1 MGKHFDLNHPVW
13 TPVLNERGRRVV
25 VHIFRSKNLVEVT
38 SAAITNQRAKSWC
51 GKVLVGGMYITR
63 SPKSLSKSL
72 TFDIERSVA
81 GRHAQPLLVV
91 HHHCPMPVDLVHSAP
106 TYSIY
111 LPAMLHY
118 SVCNAVLLRPTI
130 CATPPTTMLL
140 LLPLKRCPN
149 NMRCPRQ
156 QLHRLFVT

>member
-1 MGKHFDLNHPVW
+1 MLSADVKLKFGDWMGKHFDLNHPVW

-81 GRHAQPLLVV
+81 CPALVSR
-91 HHHCPMPVDLVHSAP
+91 PS
-106 TYSIY
+106 S
-111 LPAMLHY
+111 LP
-118 SVCNAVLLRPTI
+118 NAR
-130 CATPPTTMLL
+130 
-140 LLPLKRCPN
+140 
-149 NMRCPRQ
+149 
-156 QLHRLFVT
+156 